1 MAEDRAATASG
12 HRLAD
17 ADIEAR
23 LTRLD
28 VLLERVEGV
37 AGPTAEAALEAVR
50 GLTQVY
56 GEALA
61 RVRDLAGPELTG
73 ALTGDRLLH
82 HLLVLHRLHPDPVEQ
97 RVADAVDELRAALA
111 RRGADV
117 ELVGVEAG
125 VASVRV
131 TAKGCGTSAS
141 AVEEAVR
148 ETLLA
153 AAPELT
159 AVQRVASEPAPA
171 FVPLADMLPT
181 AAPAAGAS

>member
-1 MAEDRAATASG
+1 MAEDQVTVPG

-17 ADIEAR
+17 ADVEAR
-23 LTRLD
+23 LARLD
-28 VLLERVEGV
+28 ELLERVENV

-61 RVRDLAGPELTG
+61 RVRDLAGPRLTG
-73 ALTGDRLLH
+73 ALTDDRLLH
-82 HLLVLHRLHPDPVEQ
+82 HLLVLHQLHPDPVEQ
-97 RVADAVDELRAALA
+97 RVADAVEGVRPVLA
-111 RRGADV
+111 QRGADV

-141 AVEEAVR
+141 TVEEAVR

-159 AVQRVASEPAPA
+159 AVRCVASEPAPA

>member
-1 MAEDRAATASG
+1 MAEDQVTAPG

-17 ADIEAR
+17 ADVEAR
-23 LTRLD
+23 LARLD
-28 VLLERVEGV
+28 ELLERVESV

-61 RVRDLAGPELTG
+61 RVRDLAGPRLTG
-73 ALTGDRLLH
+73 ALTDDRLLS
-82 HLLVLHRLHPDPVEQ
+82 HLLVLHQLHPDPVEQ
-97 RVADAVDELRAALA
+97 RVADAVEGVRAVLA
-111 RRGADV
+111 QRGADV

-131 TAKGCGTSAS
+131 TAKGCGTSATT
-141 AVEEAVR
+141 ALEAVR

-159 AVQRVASEPAPA
+159 AVRRVASEPAPA

-181 AAPAAGAS
+181 VAPAAGTP